1 MRSYCT
7 GNKYERLQRNNQSFS
22 KGRFPLQPYRSETY
36 RISLFCDPSGKTN
49 DMDTIEY
56 ATFRYDTVEVENGL
70 KTRCVLRATR
80 EPKRCPSTIIPSF
93 LLDFLS
99 KYW

>member
-1 MRSYCT
+1 MR
-7 GNKYERLQRNNQSFS
+7 RVQRTFVAKDRFS
-22 KGRFPLQPYRSETY
+22 LKPYRSETY

-70 KTRCVLRATR
+70 N
-80 EPKRCPSTIIPSF
+80 S
-93 LLDFLS
+93 
-99 KYW
+99 